1 MRIRFGRVGLP
12 FIIAAALISAS
23 PQRAASEQRAT
34 TRPKGPDMHAVRDV
48 VVPPGRIVD
57 RLRAEQGAHFA
68 EAVHA

>member
-1 MRIRFGRVGLP
+1 MGL
-12 FIIAAALISAS
+12 AEGCRL
-23 PQRAASEQRAT
+23 
-34 TRPKGPDMHAVRDV
+34 TRDVPRDQPITYSDV